1 MENVHQWSINYILL
15 FLICTI
21 PILAYSLL
29 NPPGETPNGVS
40 QLSASQG
47 PCILN
52 IELLW
57 RWLIT
62 QPYGSHHHWSP
73 QTLSAST
80 TTPKLIVND
89 FTSYLARKKKKK
101 YIYIYTYT
109 YTCSVTNSC
118 LTLCDSMD
126 CSLPGSSVHGN
137 SQEWVTISFSRES
150 SQIRN
155 QTCIFCIGGR
165 YFTAEPP
172 GRSTHIHT
180 YINMCVTDRV
190 IRWKQPQQN
199 RCSVQPHPNAIPN
212 KLT

>member
-21 PILAYSLL
+21 SILAYSLL

-52 IELLW
+52 MELLW

-89 FTSYLARKKKKK
+89 FTSYLARKKRKKK
-101 YIYIYTYT
+101 YIYIYIHTRTHAQSLIHVWLFVTPWTVACQAPLSMGIPRSGSPFPSPGNLLKSEIKPASSALVEGTLLLSHQGGPHTYT
-109 YTCSVTNSC
+109 
-118 LTLCDSMD
+118 
-126 CSLPGSSVHGN
+126 
-137 SQEWVTISFSRES
+137 
-150 SQIRN
+150 
-155 QTCIFCIGGR
+155 
-165 YFTAEPP
+165 
-172 GRSTHIHT
+172 HI
-180 YINMCVTDRV
+180 
-190 IRWKQPQQN
+190 
-199 RCSVQPHPNAIPN
+199 
-212 KLT
+212 